1 MMMDKKE
8 IFRKVGDIIHEL
20 NDQYQHLSKTPG
32 NLNELEIE
40 LFVANANF
48 LADHLKIIQKLNAA
62 EASALLKTPEK
73 PEVDQPETA
82 AAHEQPVMPAVT
94 EQPAIKE
101 KSTQET
107 NKPEPAGTDTFRFE
121 IDTEDESDIDDI
133 QEEPIENKEE
143 AKPSE
148 PAAVA
153 AEPVVKEVIIRE
165 KTISVDT
172 PLKDAS
178 EPAPTLNDVMAA
190 QLDQSTV
197 AGKYNR
203 QSVTDLKTIISLNDK
218 MLFVKDLFNG
228 YSLAYSEAIE
238 LINRFDNF
246 NSADNFLKNNYSS
259 KNNWSEKQ
267 QTVDKFYEIL
277 NRRFTK

>member
-1 MMMDKKE
+1 MDKKD

-48 LADHLKIIQKLNAA
+48 LADHIKIIQKLNAA
-62 EASALLKTPEK
+62 EASALKTPEK
-73 PEVDQPETA
+73 AEVDQSKTTA
-82 AAHEQPVMPAVT
+82 SAVHEQPAMPVDT
-94 EQPAIKE
+94 EQPAVE
-101 KSTQET
+101 ENGTQET
-107 NKPEPAGTDTFRFE
+107 NKPEPPGTDTFRFE
-121 IDTEDESDIDDI
+121 IKNEDESDIYDVK
-133 QEEPIENKEE
+133 EEPTENKED

-148 PAAVA
+148 PAAVV
-153 AEPVVKEVIIRE
+153 AESVVKEVIIRE